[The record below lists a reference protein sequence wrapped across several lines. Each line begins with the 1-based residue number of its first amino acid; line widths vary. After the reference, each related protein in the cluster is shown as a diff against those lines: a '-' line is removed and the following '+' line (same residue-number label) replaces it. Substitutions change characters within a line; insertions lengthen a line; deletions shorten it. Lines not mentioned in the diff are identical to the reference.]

1 MLNELDLRNV
11 TPDLLE
17 TLKESIWP
25 VLMDENPPE
34 GWDMFFKTVKDAPG
48 FKDMVHKMAHTVME
62 CPSCGVATIG
72 VLMAV
77 LVGFKLAQAMN
88 ESGQLTKQFGMLTN

>member
-1 MLNELDLRNV
+1 
-11 TPDLLE
+11 
-17 TLKESIWP
+17 
-25 VLMDENPPE
+25 
-34 GWDMFFKTVKDAPG
+34 
-48 FKDMVHKMAHTVME
+48 ME

-77 LVGFKLAQAMN
+77 LVGFKLAQAMS